1 MLGFSFVLY
10 HFIFNQNNFVL
21 SNIAVTFVK
30 KNLLERHELEP
41 VNFYCEQSSSET
53 CLFSLNHICSLM
65 LFIKSAEYLWGDTT
79 GEKLVGT
86 ERRKRER
93 EKENRGLM
101 E

>member
-1 MLGFSFVLY
+1 
-10 HFIFNQNNFVL
+10 
-21 SNIAVTFVK
+21 
-30 KNLLERHELEP
+30 
-41 VNFYCEQSSSET
+41 
-53 CLFSLNHICSLM
+53 M